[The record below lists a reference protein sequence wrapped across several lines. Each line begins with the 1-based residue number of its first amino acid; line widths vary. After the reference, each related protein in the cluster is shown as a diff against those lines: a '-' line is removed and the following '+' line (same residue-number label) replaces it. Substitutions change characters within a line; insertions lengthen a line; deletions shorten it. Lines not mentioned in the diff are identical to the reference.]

1 MFLSY
6 KKLFVDAHDI
16 EYAIV
21 KSAGTEC
28 LCLQAP
34 LSAENRLMKSF
45 SGMQYFYALD
55 REHVFKPLSICSD
68 DDNKVVNA
76 LYAYTESGF
85 LQDFLKVVPKIWQYA
100 TGKRLGRILRTLH
113 EGSLTKS
120 EEQKAQL
127 RHNAFMERIAEY
139 IAKLPHFKN
148 DRYALDA
155 LSSRYDHFSLYKSCM
170 RYGALRHQKIMTS
183 KDGSLFL
190 LPSAS
195 YGPGDICEDFALLEL
210 ESAGL
215 YPLLCVGVIDGY
227 FKGQTPTQFWLHF
240 ALYSALYSLWKCAKN
255 ALMDKNNEYWQL
267 QCDRVRYDFSDFT
280 TPMPRWF
287 IKEDV
292 ETIRK
297 EARGL

>member
-6 KKLFVDAHDI
+6 KKLFVDIHGV

-34 LSAENRLMKSF
+34 LSAENRLKKSF
-45 SGMQYFYALD
+45 LGMQYFYALD
-55 REHVFKPLSICSD
+55 KEHIFEPLSICED
-68 DDNKVVNA
+68 DKQHVINA

-85 LQDFLKVVPKIWQYA
+85 LQDFLKVVPKAWQYA
-100 TGKRLGRILRTLH
+100 TGKRLGRILRTMH
-113 EGSLTKS
+113 EGRLSGT
-120 EEQKAQL
+120 EEQRAKD
-127 RHNAFMERIAEY
+127 RHNAFMERLAEY
-139 IAKLPHFKN
+139 VGRLPHFKN

-155 LSSRYDHFSLYKSCM
+155 LSSRYDHFSLFKAGM

-183 KDGSLFL
+183 KDGTLFF

-195 YGPGDICEDFALLEL
+195 YGPGDVCEDFALLEL
-210 ESAGL
+210 DSAGL

-227 FKGQTPTQFWLHF
+227 FKGQVPTDFWLHF

-255 ALMDKNNEYWQL
+255 ALLDKDLNYWQS
-267 QCDRVRYDFSDFT
+267 QCDRVRYDFNDFR
-280 TPMPRWF
+280 TPIPCWF
-287 IKEDV
+287 SSESV
-292 ETIRK
+292 ESVRK